1 MKEKKRKVPHVIN
14 EEQDQKLC
22 RLLVHGD
29 VQYKYCGVYD
39 TVGPLG
45 LFEFMTKLQCKSPKM

>member
-1 MKEKKRKVPHVIN
+1 MKEKKGKVPHIIITK
-14 EEQDQKLC
+14 QDQKLG

-39 TVGPLG
+39 TVGALG
-45 LFEFMTKLQCKSPKM
+45 LFKFMTKL